1 MSQGTKLLLE
11 GHEIQP
17 LRHSLFWFRWRG
29 RSFDI
34 RYLREA
40 VGLPALMLGD
50 AITLPTRS
58 PIEPLIALE
67 AVLSRAAN
75 QPFDELLD
83 EHDRLLPVGIEPPSP
98 PRHVLP
104 A

>member
-1 MSQGTKLLLE
+1 M
-11 GHEIQP
+11 P
-17 LRHSLFWFRWRG
+17 
-29 RSFDI
+29 
-34 RYLREA
+34 
-40 VGLPALMLGD
+40 GD
-50 AITLPTRS
+50 AITLPSRS

-75 QPFDELLD
+75 QPFDALLD
-83 EHDRLLPVGIEPPSP
+83 EHDRLLPECVEPPIP